1 MLDIIARQLKHET
14 RNKTHTH
21 THIHTYT
28 HARHPHPGTGNTPG
42 GDNIKQ
48 CPPSYIS
55 HFLVKITSTS
65 SSRVLKDTPLDF
77 STFPQSR

>member
-14 RNKTHTH
+14 RNKAP
-21 THIHTYT
+21 HIHTYIYT
-28 HARHPHPGTGNTPG
+28 QAHKTPHPGTGNTPG

-48 CPPSYIS
+48 CSTLYVV

-65 SSRVLKDTPLDF
+65 SVRVLKDTP
-77 STFPQSR
+77 